1 MKFGK
6 MLKKSRMRNRPRK
19 AQSGYQDEKEIEGSP
34 ARQQEDD
41 TESSVT
47 MMMMSITTIL
57 L

>member
-6 MLKKSRMRNRPRK
+6 ILEKSRMRNRPRK
-19 AQSGYQDEKEIEGSP
+19 AQNGYQDEKEIESRP

-57 L
+57 V